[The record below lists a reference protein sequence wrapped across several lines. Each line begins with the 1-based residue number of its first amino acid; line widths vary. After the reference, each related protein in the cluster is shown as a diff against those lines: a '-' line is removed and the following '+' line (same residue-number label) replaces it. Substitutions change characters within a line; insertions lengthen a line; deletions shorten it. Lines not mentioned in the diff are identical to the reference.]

1 MSSPRDPLERRA
13 PIGRVKAPAP
23 IVVRC
28 PCGTETRAH
37 AGEVVRCPGCGARY
51 DTEEQARMLNTAAA
65 LAQRRFKLLGR
76 VGVGVVGLLG
86 LLALS
91 QFGPYAML
99 GVALVAGAIW
109 YGLVMRWLKRRT
121 IDRAVERFTT
131 TVDPTRR

>member
-1 MSSPRDPLERRA
+1 MSSPRDPLERPA
-13 PIGRVKAPAP
+13 PVGKVKAAAP

-28 PCGTETRAH
+28 PCGTETRAR
-37 AGEVVRCPGCGARY
+37 AGEMVRCPGCGARY

-86 LLALS
+86 LLTLS

-99 GVALVAGAIW
+99 AVAAAAGALW
-109 YGLVMRWLKRRT
+109 YGVVMRWLKRRT
-121 IDRAVERFTT
+121 IGGTVERFTA
-131 TVDPTRR
+131 TVEPKRR

>member
-1 MSSPRDPLERRA
+1 MSSPRDPLERPA
-13 PIGRVKAPAP
+13 PVGKVKSPAP

-28 PCGTETRAH
+28 PCGTENRAR
-37 AGEVVRCPGCGARY
+37 AGDVVRCSGCGARY

-99 GVALVAGAIW
+99 GVAAAAGVVW
-109 YGLVMRWLKRRT
+109 YGVVMRWLKRRT
-121 IDRAVERFTT
+121 IDRTVERFTA
-131 TVDPTRR
+131 TVDPKRR